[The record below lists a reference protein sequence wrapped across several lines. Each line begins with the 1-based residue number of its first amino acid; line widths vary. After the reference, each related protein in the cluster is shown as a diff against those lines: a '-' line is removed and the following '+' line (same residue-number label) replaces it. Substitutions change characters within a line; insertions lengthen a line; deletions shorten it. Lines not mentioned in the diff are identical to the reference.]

1 MNLNNT
7 DIVILAGG
15 LGKRLQA
22 LTQGQQKVL
31 AKIDGKPF
39 IALLIEFIASQGGQR
54 FIVCTSHGAEAVE
67 RTLADTFP
75 KLDIVFSR
83 EEEPLGTGGAIKQ
96 AAALVCSPRFLA
108 MNGDCFCVIDYGQL
122 IARHVSRKAAAT
134 IAVTRLDDA
143 REYGTIETGPDGRIE
158 AFKEKSASAEMLSRS
173 ASADRQPRYLIN
185 TGTYCLNKDVFNL
198 AKTPQKFS
206 IEYDFFPRLVGK
218 GFWSFEVAN
227 KFVDIGT
234 PERYQWAQEHL
245 KEFRA

>member
-1 MNLNNT
+1 MFSQT

-22 LTQGQQKVL
+22 LTRGRQKVL

-54 FIVCTSHGAEAVE
+54 FILCTGHGAEAVE
-67 RTLADTFP
+67 RTLADAFP

-96 AAALVCSPRFLA
+96 AAALVHSPRFLA

-122 IARHVSRKAAAT
+122 INRHISRKAAAT

-143 REYGTIETGPDGRIE
+143 REYGTIEIGSDGRIE
-158 AFKEKSASAEMLSRS
+158 AFKEK
-173 ASADRQPRYLIN
+173 QPAAAPALIN
-185 TGTYCLNKDVFNL
+185 TGTYCLNKDVFDL

-218 GFWSFEVAN
+218 GFWSFEVPN

-245 KEFRA
+245 KELN

>member
-1 MNLNNT
+1 MFSQT

-15 LGKRLQA
+15 LGKRLQG
-22 LTQGQQKVL
+22 LTQGRQKVL
-31 AKIDGKPF
+31 VQIDGKPF

-54 FIVCTSHGAEAVE
+54 FILCTGHGAEAVE
-67 RTLADTFP
+67 RTLADAFP

-96 AAALVCSPRFLA
+96 AAALVRSPRFLA

-122 IARHVSRKAAAT
+122 IVRHVSRKAAAT

-143 REYGTIETGPDGRIE
+143 RDYGTIEIGADGRIE
-158 AFKEKSASAEMLSRS
+158 AFKEK
-173 ASADRQPRYLIN
+173 QPVARPALIN
-185 TGTYCLNKDVFNL
+185 TGTYCLNKDVFDL
-198 AKTPQKFS
+198 AETPQKFS

-227 KFVDIGT
+227 KFIDIGT
-234 PERYQWAQEHL
+234 PERYHWAQEHL
-245 KEFRA
+245 KELN